1 MAQSSW
7 PFENIDTS
15 ETQFSQW
22 ARNIGEGVKT
32 GSLNELEVFA
42 DSTGMQVKV
51 RSGQA
56 MVRGHYYQNTAE
68 VILTVT
74 AADLSNPRI
83 DTVLIELDPS
93 ANTIVLKV
101 VAGTPATSPTP
112 TALVQSDSGVYQFK
126 LAEVL
131 VATGAITIIAGAVTD
146 GRTYLGAF
154 TGTVPGSAITGQIT
168 VATMDGDRLLNNIDT
183 ATISSANVTSLN
195 VAAISDLTASATEL
209 NYTAGVTSAIQ
220 TQLDAKQAD
229 LTGLTASVTELNYTD
244 GVTSAIQTQ
253 LDAKA
258 LLTPAVNAKTA
269 NYTLVVG
276 DNGEFITCDGTFT
289 LTIPSATFAAGDRV
303 DFVNIGTGV
312 ITFAGSGVTVNSV
325 DAALTIDTQWAGA
338 TFFFTSSTSGVL
350 VGKLA

>member
-51 RSGQA
+51 KSGQA
-56 MVRGHYYQNTAE
+56 MIRGHYYQNTAE
-68 VILTVT
+68 VTLTVT

-93 ANTIVLKV
+93 ANTVVLRV
-101 VAGTPATSPTP
+101 VAGTPAASPTP
-112 TALVQSDSGVYQFK
+112 TALVQTDSGVYQFK

-154 TGTVPGSAITGQIT
+154 TGTVPGSAITGEIT

-183 ATISSANVTSLN
+183 ATIGQANVTGLVTDLSTITADIATN
-195 VAAISDLTASATEL
+195 TADIATNTADIATNTASISNPLADFVTDATTARTLTSTDMGKTIRFTSASATV
-209 NYTAGVTSAIQ
+209 VTV
-220 TQLDAKQAD
+220 DA
-229 LTGLTASVTELNYTD
+229 STD
-244 GVTSAIQTQ
+244 FT
-253 LDAKA
+253 
-258 LLTPAVNAKTA
+258 
-269 NYTLVVG
+269 VG
-276 DNGEFITCDGTFT
+276 
-289 LTIPSATFAAGDRV
+289 ARV
-303 DFVNIGTGV
+303 DIIADG
-312 ITFAGSGVTVNSV
+312 GSELTVLAS
-325 DAALTIDTQWAGA
+325 GA
-338 TFFFTSSTSGVL
+338 TIAAAETSTTTGSFTIGLQYSAATLLCVATDTYLLIGNVA
-350 VGKLA
+350 VV

>member
-51 RSGQA
+51 KSGQA
-56 MVRGHYYQNTAE
+56 MIRGHYYQNTAE
-68 VILTVT
+68 VTLTVT

-93 ANTIVLKV
+93 ANTIVLRV
-101 VAGTPATSPTP
+101 VAGTPGASPTP
-112 TALVQSDSGVYQFK
+112 TALVQTDSGVYQFK

-154 TGTVPGSAITGQIT
+154 TGTVPGSAITGEIT

-195 VAAISDLTASATEL
+195 VAAISDLTATAAEL
-209 NYTAGVTSAIQ
+209 NVLDGITATTRLS
-220 TQLDAKQAD
+220 
-229 LTGLTASVTELNYTD
+229 
-244 GVTSAIQTQ
+244 
-253 LDAKA
+253 
-258 LLTPAVNAKTA
+258 
-269 NYTLVVG
+269 
-276 DNGEFITCDGTFT
+276 
-289 LTIPSATFAAGDRV
+289 
-303 DFVNIGTGV
+303 
-312 ITFAGSGVTVNSV
+312 
-325 DAALTIDTQWAGA
+325 
-338 TFFFTSSTSGVL
+338 
-350 VGKLA
+350 

>member
-32 GSLNELEVFA
+32 DALNELEVFA
-42 DSTGMQVKV
+42 DSTGMQVKAK
-51 RSGQA
+51 SGQA

-68 VILTVT
+68 EILTLT

-101 VAGTPATSPTP
+101 VAGTPAASPSP
-112 TALVQSDSGVYQFK
+112 TALVQTDSGVYQFK

-168 VATMDGDRLLNNIDT
+168 VATMDGDRLFGNIDT
-183 ATISSANVTSLN
+183 ATIGQANVTNLVTDLSTITADIATN
-195 VAAISDLTASATEL
+195 TASISNPLADFVTDATTARTLTSTDMGKTIRFTSASATV
-209 NYTAGVTSAIQ
+209 VTV
-220 TQLDAKQAD
+220 DA
-229 LTGLTASVTELNYTD
+229 STD
-244 GVTSAIQTQ
+244 FT
-253 LDAKA
+253 
-258 LLTPAVNAKTA
+258 
-269 NYTLVVG
+269 VG
-276 DNGEFITCDGTFT
+276 
-289 LTIPSATFAAGDRV
+289 ARV
-303 DFVNIGTGV
+303 DI
-312 ITFAGSGVTVNSV
+312 IAEGSSELTVLASGATV
-325 DAALTIDTQWAGA
+325 AGA
-338 TFFFTSSTSGVL
+338 ETSTTSGSFTIGLQYSAATLLCVATDSYL
-350 VGKLA
+350 IIGNVAVV

>member
-51 RSGQA
+51 KSGQA

-68 VILTVT
+68 LTLTVT

-112 TALVQSDSGVYQFK
+112 TALVQTDSGVYQFK

-154 TGTVPGSAITGQIT
+154 TGTVPGSAITGEIT

-220 TQLDAKQAD
+220 TQLDAK
-229 LTGLTASVTELNYTD
+229 
-244 GVTSAIQTQ
+244 
-253 LDAKA
+253 A

-269 NYTLVVG
+269 NYTLVAG

-325 DAALTIDTQWAGA
+325 DAAVTIDTQWAGA
-338 TFFFTSSTSGVL
+338 TFFFTSSTAGVL
-350 VGKLA
+350 IGRLA

>member
-51 RSGQA
+51 KSGQA

-68 VILTVT
+68 LTLTVT

-112 TALVQSDSGVYQFK
+112 TALVQTDSGVYQFK

-168 VATMDGDRLLNNIDT
+168 VATMDGDRLFGNIDT
-183 ATISSANVTSLN
+183 ATIGQANVTNLVTDLSTITADIATN
-195 VAAISDLTASATEL
+195 TASISNPLADFVTDATTARTLTSTDMGKTIRFTSASATV
-209 NYTAGVTSAIQ
+209 VTV
-220 TQLDAKQAD
+220 DA
-229 LTGLTASVTELNYTD
+229 STD
-244 GVTSAIQTQ
+244 FT
-253 LDAKA
+253 
-258 LLTPAVNAKTA
+258 
-269 NYTLVVG
+269 VG
-276 DNGEFITCDGTFT
+276 
-289 LTIPSATFAAGDRV
+289 ARV
-303 DFVNIGTGV
+303 DI
-312 ITFAGSGVTVNSV
+312 IADGSSELTVLASGATV
-325 DAALTIDTQWAGA
+325 AGA
-338 TFFFTSSTSGVL
+338 ETSTTSGSFTIGLQYSAATLLCVATDSYRL
-350 VGKLA
+350 IGNVAVV

>member
-51 RSGQA
+51 KSGQA

-68 VILTVT
+68 LTLTVT

-101 VAGTPATSPTP
+101 VAGTPAASPTP
-112 TALVQSDSGVYQFK
+112 TALVQTDSGVYQFK

-154 TGTVPGSAITGQIT
+154 TGTVPGSAITGEIT

-195 VAAISDLTASATEL
+195 VAAISDLTATATEL

-220 TQLDAKQAD
+220 TQLDAKAP
-229 LTGLTASVTELNYTD
+229 
-244 GVTSAIQTQ
+244 
-253 LDAKA
+253 
-258 LLTPAVNAKTA
+258 LTPAVNAKTA
-269 NYTLVVG
+269 NYTLVAG

-289 LTIPSATFAAGDRV
+289 ITIPSATFAAGDRV
-303 DFVNIGTGV
+303 DFVNTGTGV

-325 DAALTIDTQWAGA
+325 DAAVTIDTQWAGA
-338 TFFFTSSTSGVL
+338 TFFFTSSTAGVL
-350 VGKLA
+350 IGKLA

>member
-51 RSGQA
+51 KSGQA

-68 VILTVT
+68 LTLTVT

-112 TALVQSDSGVYQFK
+112 TALVQTDSGVYQFK

-154 TGTVPGSAITGQIT
+154 TGTVPGSAITGEIT

-220 TQLDAKQAD
+220 TQLDAKAP
-229 LTGLTASVTELNYTD
+229 
-244 GVTSAIQTQ
+244 
-253 LDAKA
+253 
-258 LLTPAVNAKTA
+258 LTPAVNAKTSS
-269 NYTLVVG
+269 YTLVAG
-276 DNGEFITCDGTFT
+276 DNGEFITCSGTFNI
-289 LTIPSATFAAGDRV
+289 TIPSATFAAGDRV

-325 DAALTIDTQWAGA
+325 DAAVTIDTQWAGA
-338 TFFFTSSTSGVL
+338 TFFFTSSTAGVL
-350 VGKLA
+350 IGRLA

>member
-154 TGTVPGSAITGQIT
+154 TGTVPGTAITGQIT
-168 VATMDGDRLLNNIDT
+168 VATMDGDRLFNNIDT

-195 VAAISDLTASATEL
+195 VAAISDLTATATEL

-220 TQLDAKQAD
+220 TQLDAK
-229 LTGLTASVTELNYTD
+229 SP
-244 GVTSAIQTQ
+244 
-253 LDAKA
+253 
-258 LLTPAVNAKTA
+258 LTPAVNAKTA
-269 NYTLVVG
+269 SYTLVAG
-276 DNGEFITCDGTFT
+276 DNGEFITCDGTFNI
-289 LTIPSATFAAGDRV
+289 TIPSATFAAGDRV

-312 ITFAGSGVTVNSV
+312 ITFLQGSGQTINSV
-325 DAALTIDTQWAGA
+325 DAAVTIDTQWAGA
-338 TFFFTSSTSGVL
+338 TFFFTSSTAGVL
-350 VGKLA
+350 IGKLA

>member
-154 TGTVPGSAITGQIT
+154 TGTVPGTAITGQIT

-195 VAAISDLTASATEL
+195 VAAISDLTATATEL

-220 TQLDAKQAD
+220 TQLDAKAP
-229 LTGLTASVTELNYTD
+229 
-244 GVTSAIQTQ
+244 
-253 LDAKA
+253 
-258 LLTPAVNAKTA
+258 LTPAVNAKTGS
-269 NYTLVVG
+269 YTLVAG
-276 DNGEFITCDGTFT
+276 DNGEFITCSGTFNI
-289 LTIPSATFAAGDRV
+289 TIPSATFAAGDRV

-312 ITFAGSGVTVNSV
+312 ITFLQGSGQTINSV
-325 DAALTIDTQWAGA
+325 DAAVTIDTQWAGA
-338 TFFFTSSTSGVL
+338 TFFFTSSTAGVL
-350 VGKLA
+350 IGRLA